1 MMDAMGDGQLK
12 QLNMSKT
19 MEELTVKV
27 TIDTLQEIPD
37 LGMATVKTQEHP
49 KATVQEKLGAL
60 EEALK
65 PT

>member
-1 MMDAMGDGQLK
+1 MMDVMGDGQLE

-19 MEELTVKV
+19 MEELKVTV

-37 LGMATVKTQEHP
+37 LGMANVRTHEHP

>member
-1 MMDAMGDGQLK
+1 
-12 QLNMSKT
+12 

-37 LGMATVKTQEHP
+37 LGMATVKTHEHP
-49 KATVQEKLGAL
+49 RATVQEKLGAL

-65 PT
+65 LT